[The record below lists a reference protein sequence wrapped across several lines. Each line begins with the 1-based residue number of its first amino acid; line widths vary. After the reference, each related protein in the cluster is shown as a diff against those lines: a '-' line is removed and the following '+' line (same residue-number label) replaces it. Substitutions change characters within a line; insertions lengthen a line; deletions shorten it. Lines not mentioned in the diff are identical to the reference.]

1 MRSLDILVVD
11 DERDLASGVA
21 DMLGVDG
28 HRVTLAHTAE
38 AALDLARARNF
49 DMVLLDVKLPEL
61 SGVEILLPLRRALP
75 GTTIV
80 PMTGYRIDSLIATV
94 VGGDNFTVLSAPET
108 EDRVSEKLHR
118 LGPGGMLV
126 ALDSTGSLGPR
137 LADHLREQGAA
148 VCLARA
154 DAEVLEAGP
163 LAGSDVLVLDLGQ
176 TVARGLEAY
185 LAVREGGSNPKTI
198 VIARVPGAR
207 DPSARTPGSGEK
219 TVNPLRS
226 VSVAG
231 CLFKPFDPRELLE
244 MVSNLAR
251 DLTPLQPPNRKPG

>member
-1 MRSLDILVVD
+1 MRPLDILVVD

-21 DMLGVDG
+21 DMLEAEG
-28 HRVTLAHTAE
+28 HRATLAHTAE
-38 AALDLARARNF
+38 AALDLAQARAF

-80 PMTGYRIDSLIATV
+80 PMTGYRIDSLITTV
-94 VGGDNFTVLSAPET
+94 VGDDNFMVLSAPET

-126 ALDSTGSLGPR
+126 ALDSTGLLGPR
-137 LADHLREQGAA
+137 LVDHLGAGGETA
-148 VCLARA
+148 FLARTE
-154 DAEVLEAGP
+154 AEALEVES

-185 LAVREGGSNPKTI
+185 LAVREGGSKPKTI
-198 VIARVPGAR
+198 VIARI
-207 DPSARTPGSGEK
+207 PGSGEK
-219 TVNPLRS
+219 TDNPLRS
-226 VSVAG
+226 VTVAG

-244 MVSNLAR
+244 MVSDLAR
-251 DLTPLQPPNRKPG
+251 NSAPRQPPIETPE